1 MADYTPD
8 APLELRFSH
17 NIIEHLGLKLYQNK
31 PTNVLAELV
40 SNSWDADSSN
50 VWIDLLTTEHGSPR
64 AVLVADNG
72 SGMGDE
78 ELMTRYL
85 VVGLPKRKS
94 DNPAE
99 LSPDGRM
106 LMGRKGIGKLAP
118 FGVAKEIDLL
128 TVKNFKATWL
138 RFDLDAMLRS
148 SSEGDG
154 ELARY
159 EPKIICRAVDLADV
173 DPGYAGAE
181 EVEFRTFIS
190 RISQGG
196 KGTLIAAKQLTL
208 KRVVTPEK
216 LKESLGRRFTV
227 TLARQDF
234 QVTVND
240 TPLSE
245 SDVFPPWEVRIPA
258 EGFATGEVDTPAGK
272 RPIRYWAGFVGKAEW
287 STQEAGVGVYAH
299 GKIGQDR
306 PFVFGNKGGEIF
318 ARYLYA
324 VVEADW
330 VDELA
335 KDAISTDRTSM
346 DWEDEN
352 LEGLYQ
358 WGQSSVK
365 AWISAYEKH
374 RKDMAKNDNTAIV
387 DAVVAGN
394 KELTVR
400 DSEKEHL
407 VALLSEVTPKLDKD
421 PESKQKL
428 VEATVKAWVHE
439 PARRLIKKLWEEAS
453 EFDPNSFSNI
463 IVRLVDQLVPESLSL
478 AVVFAQRVYALTQ
491 LENHIMRGKETQL
504 QELLEQFPWMLD
516 NNYERFS
523 ARISLKKTCED
534 AERAGQ
540 TMVRNVH
547 LVENK
552 AYTKPDF
559 VFLANVED
567 TKFLIVELKG
577 PDETA
582 AWPEYQQLW
591 SYISYL
597 QSRFPD
603 ATIDGMLIARSF
615 EGGIVKQKLDSIQ
628 FKTWHDLLLRSR
640 KDHMELLAA
649 ILAGTGADPHDARIK
664 QICELGGAPVTS
676 FLESMSAHNDDLR
689 HLVSRLKVA
698 PAAQLPP
705 PAQSGM

>member
-40 SNSWDADSSN
+40 SNSWDADSQN
-50 VWIDLLTTEHGSPR
+50 VWIDLLTTEHGEPR
-64 AVLVADNG
+64 AVLVSDNG

-78 ELMTRYL
+78 ELITRYL
-85 VVGLPKRKS
+85 VVGLPKRKAE
-94 DNPAE
+94 NPAE
-99 LSPDGRM
+99 LSPNGRM

-128 TVKNFKATWL
+128 TVKDYKATWL
-138 RFDLDAMLRS
+138 RFDLEAMLRS
-148 SSEGDG
+148 SSDTDG

-159 EPKIICRAVDLADV
+159 EPEVICRATDV
-173 DPGYAGAE
+173 AAVEAKHAGAE
-181 EVEFRTFIS
+181 EDEFRRFIS
-190 RISQGG
+190 RITADG
-196 KGTLIAAKQLTL
+196 KGTMIAAKRLTL

-227 TLARQDF
+227 TLARPDF
-234 QVTVND
+234 QVKVND
-240 TPLSE
+240 TALSE
-245 SDVFPPWEVRIPA
+245 VDVFPPWEVRIPNV
-258 EGFATGEVDTPAGK
+258 GFATAEVDTPAGK
-272 RPIRYWAGFVGKAEW
+272 RPIRFWAGFVGTAAW

-352 LEGLYQ
+352 LEGLYK
-358 WGQSSVK
+358 WGQAAVK
-365 AWISAYEKH
+365 TWISAYEKH
-374 RKDMAKNDNTAIV
+374 RKEKAKDDNAVIV
-387 DAVVAGN
+387 DTVVAGN
-394 KELTVR
+394 KQLTVR

-421 PESKQKL
+421 PEAKQKL

-523 ARISLKKTCED
+523 ARISLKRICED
-534 AERAGQ
+534 AESQGLS
-540 TMVRNVH
+540 MVRNVH

-597 QSRFPD
+597 QSRYPD

-628 FKTWHDLLLRSR
+628 FKTWHELLLRSR

-649 ILAGTGADPHDARIK
+649 ILAGTNADPHDSRIT
-664 QICELGGAPVTS
+664 QICELGGAPVTA
-676 FLESMSAHNDDLR
+676 FLESMSANNEDLR
-689 HLVSRLKVA
+689 SLVSHLNVK
-698 PAAQLPP
+698 PPKLPPP
-705 PAQSGM
+705 PAQTDK